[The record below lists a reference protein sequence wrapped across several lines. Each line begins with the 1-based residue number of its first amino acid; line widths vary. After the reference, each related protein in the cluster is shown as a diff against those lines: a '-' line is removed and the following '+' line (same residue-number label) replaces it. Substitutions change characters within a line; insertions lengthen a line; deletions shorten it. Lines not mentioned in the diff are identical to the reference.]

1 MFSLAEMREKKL
13 EGRKAAFQKKAA
25 RPAFRNASVIAGSA
39 IVLVMVFFA
48 LFPGAVSRQNPLD
61 YSAERMLQP
70 PSAEHI
76 FGTDHLG
83 RDIFARVIWG
93 TRIDLMMGVV
103 AVITP
108 LAAGALIGLLAG
120 YYGGIADSLMMRA
133 CDIFMAFPFTLIV
146 IVVVT
151 VTGPS
156 ITNLF
161 VAMWLVSWM
170 HYARL
175 VRGEVLVAKNAE
187 YVQAARVTGYTDM
200 RILLRHLLPNV
211 ISGCVVYAA
220 ADIVMCMLAGASMS
234 FLGLGI
240 QPPTPEWGSIIESGR
255 AYISNAWWIA
265 AFPGLFLALTGTGFS
280 LIGDGLADL
289 LRTKG
294 RA

>member
-1 MFSLAEMREKKL
+1 MFTLTAIRESKLRRKKN
-13 EGRKAAFQKKAA
+13 
-25 RPAFRNASVIAGSA
+25 RPPALRNASIIAGSL
-39 IVLVMVFFA
+39 IVLMMVFLA
-48 LFPGAVSRQNPLD
+48 LFPGAVAKQNPLD
-61 YSAERMLQP
+61 YSADRMLLP
-70 PSAEHI
+70 PSERHL

-83 RDIFARVIWG
+83 RDIFSRVIWG
-93 TRIDLMMGVV
+93 TRIDLMMGIVS
-103 AVITP
+103 VITP
-108 LAAGALIGLLAG
+108 FAAGTLIGLAAG
-120 YYGGIADSLMMRA
+120 YYGGLVDSLMMRA
-133 CDIFMAFPFTLIV
+133 CDIFMAFPFTLVV

-151 VTGPS
+151 ITGPS

-161 VAMWLVSWM
+161 IAMWLVSWM

-187 YVQAARVTGYTDM
+187 YVQAAKVLGYTDL
-200 RILLRHLLPNV
+200 RILFRHLLPNV

-220 ADIVMCMLAGASMS
+220 ADVVMCMLAGASMS

-240 QPPTPEWGSIIESGR
+240 QPPTPEWGAIIDSGR

-280 LIGDGLADL
+280 LIGDGLSDL

-294 RA
+294 RS

>member
-1 MFSLAEMREKKL
+1 MGITLADIREAGLRRKKPL
-13 EGRKAAFQKKAA
+13 S
-25 RPAFRNASVIAGSA
+25 PALRNTNIVIGGV
-39 IVLVMVFFA
+39 IVLVMVFIA
-48 LFPGAVSRQNPLD
+48 LFPGLVASHDPLA
-61 YSAERMLQP
+61 YSADLMLRP

-83 RDIFARVIWG
+83 RDIFSRVIWG
-93 TRIDLMMGVV
+93 ARIDLMMGVV

-108 LAAGALIGLLAG
+108 FILGTLIGLLAG
-120 YYGGIADSLMMRA
+120 YYGGFMDSLMMRA

-161 VAMWLVSWM
+161 IAMWLVSWM

-187 YVQAARVTGYTDM
+187 YIQAARVLGYTNI
-200 RILLRHLLPNV
+200 RLLLRHLLPNV

-220 ADIVMCMLAGASMS
+220 SDIVMCMLAGASMS

-240 QPPTPEWGSIIESGR
+240 QPPTPEWGAIIEGGR

-265 AFPGLFLALTGTGFS
+265 AFPGLFLAVTGTGFS
-280 LIGDGLADL
+280 LIGDGLSDL
-289 LRTKG
+289 LRTRG

>member
-1 MFSLAEMREKKL
+1 MFTLTAVRESKLRRKKP
-13 EGRKAAFQKKAA
+13 RH
-25 RPAFRNASVIAGSA
+25 PALRNAGIIAGSV
-39 IVLVMVFFA
+39 IVLAMVFLA
-48 LFPGAVSRQNPLD
+48 LFPGAVAKQNPLD
-61 YSAERMLQP
+61 YSADRMLLP
-70 PSAEHI
+70 PSAVHL

-83 RDIFARVIWG
+83 RDIFSRVIWG
-93 TRIDLMMGVV
+93 TRIDLMMGIVS
-103 AVITP
+103 VITP
-108 LAAGALIGLLAG
+108 FVVGTLIGLAAG
-120 YYGGIADSLMMRA
+120 YYGGLVDSLMMRA

-151 VTGPS
+151 ITGPS

-161 VAMWLVSWM
+161 IAMWLVSWM

-187 YVQAARVTGYTDM
+187 YVQAAKVLGYTDL

-220 ADIVMCMLAGASMS
+220 ADVVMCMLAGASMS

-240 QPPTPEWGSIIESGR
+240 QPPTPEWGAIIESGR

-280 LIGDGLADL
+280 LIGDGLSDL

-294 RA
+294 RS

>member
-1 MFSLAEMREKKL
+1 MF
-13 EGRKAAFQKKAA
+13 GRKL
-25 RPAFRNASVIAGSA
+25 NASIITGSL

-48 LFPGAVSRQNPLD
+48 LFPGLVAKESPLA
-61 YSAERMLQP
+61 YSADLMLKP
-70 PSAEHI
+70 PSAEHL

-83 RDIFARVIWG
+83 RDLFARVIWG
-93 TRIDLMMGVV
+93 ARIDLMMGLV

-108 LAAGALIGLLAG
+108 FITGALIGLFAG
-120 YYGGIADSLMMRA
+120 YYGGIVDSLMMRA

-151 VTGPS
+151 ITGPS

-187 YVQAARVTGYTDM
+187 YVQAAKVMGYTNI

-211 ISGCVVYAA
+211 ISCCVVYAA
-220 ADIVMCMLAGASMS
+220 ADIVMSMLAGASMS

-265 AFPGLFLALTGTGFS
+265 AFPGLFLALAGTGFS
-280 LIGDGLADL
+280 LIGDGLSDL

-294 RA
+294 RS

>member
-1 MFSLAEMREKKL
+1 MFTLTAIRESKL
-13 EGRKAAFQKKAA
+13 RRKKA
-25 RPAFRNASVIAGSA
+25 RPPALRNASIIAGSL
-39 IVLVMVFFA
+39 IVLVMVFLA
-48 LFPGAVSRQNPLD
+48 LFPGAVAKQNPLD
-61 YSAERMLQP
+61 YSADRMLLP
-70 PSAEHI
+70 PSAEHL

-83 RDIFARVIWG
+83 RDIFSRVIWG
-93 TRIDLMMGVV
+93 TRIDLMMGIVS
-103 AVITP
+103 VITP
-108 LAAGALIGLLAG
+108 FVVGTLIGLVAG
-120 YYGGIADSLMMRA
+120 YYGGLVDSLMMRA
-133 CDIFMAFPFTLIV
+133 CDIFMAFPFTLVV

-151 VTGPS
+151 ITGPS

-161 VAMWLVSWM
+161 IAMWLVSWM

-187 YVQAARVTGYTDM
+187 YVQAAKVLGYTDL

-220 ADIVMCMLAGASMS
+220 ADVVMCMLAGASMS

-240 QPPTPEWGSIIESGR
+240 QPPTPEWGAIIDSGR

-280 LIGDGLADL
+280 LIGDGLSDL

-294 RA
+294 RS

>member
-1 MFSLAEMREKKL
+1 VFTLTAVRESKLRRKKP
-13 EGRKAAFQKKAA
+13 RH
-25 RPAFRNASVIAGSA
+25 PALRNAGIIAGSL
-39 IVLVMVFFA
+39 IVLVMVFLA
-48 LFPGAVSRQNPLD
+48 LFPGTVARQNPLD
-61 YSAERMLQP
+61 YSADRMLLP
-70 PSAEHI
+70 PSAEHL

-83 RDIFARVIWG
+83 RDIFSRVIWG
-93 TRIDLMMGVV
+93 TRIDLMMGIVS
-103 AVITP
+103 VITP
-108 LAAGALIGLLAG
+108 FVIGTLIGLAAG
-120 YYGGIADSLMMRA
+120 YYGGLVDSLMMRA

-161 VAMWLVSWM
+161 IAMWLVSWM

-187 YVQAARVTGYTDM
+187 YVQAAKVLGYTDL

-220 ADIVMCMLAGASMS
+220 ADVVMCMLAGASMS

-240 QPPTPEWGSIIESGR
+240 QPPTPEWGAIIESGR

-280 LIGDGLADL
+280 LIGDGLSDL

-294 RA
+294 RS

>member
-1 MFSLAEMREKKL
+1 MFTLTAVRESKLRRKKP
-13 EGRKAAFQKKAA
+13 RH
-25 RPAFRNASVIAGSA
+25 PALRNAGIIAGSL
-39 IVLVMVFFA
+39 IVLVMVFLA
-48 LFPGAVSRQNPLD
+48 LFPGTVARQNPLD
-61 YSAERMLQP
+61 YSADRMLLP
-70 PSAEHI
+70 PSAEHL

-83 RDIFARVIWG
+83 RDIFSRVIWG
-93 TRIDLMMGVV
+93 TRIDLMMGIVS
-103 AVITP
+103 VITP
-108 LAAGALIGLLAG
+108 FVIGTLIGLAAG
-120 YYGGIADSLMMRA
+120 YYGGLVDSLMMRA

-161 VAMWLVSWM
+161 IAMWLVSWM

-187 YVQAARVTGYTDM
+187 YVQAAKVLGYTDL

-220 ADIVMCMLAGASMS
+220 ADVVMCMLAGASMS

-240 QPPTPEWGSIIESGR
+240 QPPTPEWGAIIESGR

-280 LIGDGLADL
+280 LIGDGLSDL

-294 RA
+294 RS

>member
-1 MFSLAEMREKKL
+1 MLTLTAVRESKLRRKKP
-13 EGRKAAFQKKAA
+13 RH
-25 RPAFRNASVIAGSA
+25 PALRNASIIAGSV
-39 IVLVMVFFA
+39 IVLFMVFLA
-48 LFPGAVSRQNPLD
+48 LFPGAVAKQNPLD
-61 YSAERMLQP
+61 YSADRMLLP
-70 PSAEHI
+70 PSAEHL

-83 RDIFARVIWG
+83 RDIFSRVIWG
-93 TRIDLMMGVV
+93 TRIDLMMGIV
-103 AVITP
+103 AVIIP
-108 LAAGALIGLLAG
+108 FAAGTLIGLAAG
-120 YYGGIADSLMMRA
+120 YYGGLVDSLMMRA

-151 VTGPS
+151 ITGPS

-161 VAMWLVSWM
+161 IAMWMVSWM

-187 YVQAARVTGYTDM
+187 YVQAAKVLGYTNI

-220 ADIVMCMLAGASMS
+220 ADVVMCMLAGASMS

-240 QPPTPEWGSIIESGR
+240 QPPTPEWGAIIETGR
-255 AYISNAWWIA
+255 AFISNAWWIA

-280 LIGDGLADL
+280 LIGDGLSDL

-294 RA
+294 RS

>member
-1 MFSLAEMREKKL
+1 MKHLTLTGLREARLKRKKPL
-13 EGRKAAFQKKAA
+13 S
-25 RPAFRNASVIAGSA
+25 PVLRNANIIIGGI
-39 IVLVMVFFA
+39 IVFAVVFCA
-48 LFPGAVSRQNPLD
+48 LFPWVLATHDPYE
-61 YSAERMLQP
+61 YSADLMLLP
-70 PSAEHI
+70 PSAAHI

-83 RDIFARVIWG
+83 RDLFSRVIWSA
-93 TRIDLMMGVV
+93 RIDLMMGVV
-103 AVITP
+103 AVIMPFIFGT
-108 LAAGALIGLLAG
+108 LIGLLAG
-120 YYGGIADSLMMRA
+120 YYGGIVDSLMMRL

-151 VTGPS
+151 ITGPS
-156 ITNLF
+156 VTNLF

-187 YVQAARVTGYTDM
+187 YIQAAKVLGYTDL
-200 RILLRHLLPNV
+200 RVLLRHLLPNV

-240 QPPTPEWGSIIESGR
+240 QPPTPEWGAIIDGGR
-255 AYISNAWWIA
+255 AYISSAWWIA

-280 LIGDGLADL
+280 LIGDGLSDL

-294 RA
+294 RS

>member
-1 MFSLAEMREKKL
+1 MFTLTALRESKL
-13 EGRKAAFQKKAA
+13 RRKKA
-25 RPAFRNASVIAGSA
+25 RHPALRNTGIIAGSL
-39 IVLVMVFFA
+39 IVLVMVFLA
-48 LFPGAVSRQNPLD
+48 LFPGAVAKQNPLD
-61 YSAERMLQP
+61 YSADRMLLP
-70 PSAEHI
+70 PSAEHL

-83 RDIFARVIWG
+83 RDIFSRVIWG
-93 TRIDLMMGVV
+93 TRIDLMMGIVS
-103 AVITP
+103 VITP
-108 LAAGALIGLLAG
+108 FVAGTLIGLAAG
-120 YYGGIADSLMMRA
+120 YYGGLVDSLMMRS

-151 VTGPS
+151 ITGPS

-161 VAMWLVSWM
+161 IAMWLVSWM

-187 YVQAARVTGYTDM
+187 YVQAAKVLGYTDL

-220 ADIVMCMLAGASMS
+220 ADVVMCMLAGASMS

-240 QPPTPEWGSIIESGR
+240 QPPTPEWGAIIESGR

-280 LIGDGLADL
+280 LIGDGLSDL

-294 RA
+294 RS

>member
-1 MFSLAEMREKKL
+1 MLTLTALRESKLRRKKPL
-13 EGRKAAFQKKAA
+13 H
-25 RPAFRNASVIAGSA
+25 PALRNAGIVAGSVI
-39 IVLVMVFFA
+39 VLAMVFLA
-48 LFPGAVSRQNPLD
+48 LFPGAVAKQNPLD
-61 YSAERMLQP
+61 YSADRMLLP
-70 PSAEHI
+70 PSAAHL

-83 RDIFARVIWG
+83 RDIFSRVIWG
-93 TRIDLMMGVV
+93 TRIDLMMGIVS
-103 AVITP
+103 VITP
-108 LAAGALIGLLAG
+108 FVVGTLIGLAAG
-120 YYGGIADSLMMRA
+120 YYGGLVDSLMMRA

-151 VTGPS
+151 ITGPS

-161 VAMWLVSWM
+161 IAMWLVSWM

-187 YVQAARVTGYTDM
+187 YVQAAKVLGYTDL

-220 ADIVMCMLAGASMS
+220 ADVVMCMLAGASMS

-240 QPPTPEWGSIIESGR
+240 QPPTPEWGAIIESGR

-280 LIGDGLADL
+280 LIGDGLSDL

-294 RA
+294 RS

>member
-1 MFSLAEMREKKL
+1 MVTLTTIREFNLRRKKN
-13 EGRKAAFQKKAA
+13 
-25 RPAFRNASVIAGSA
+25 RPPALRNASIIAGSL
-39 IVLVMVFFA
+39 IVLVMVFLA
-48 LFPGAVSRQNPLD
+48 LFPGAVAKQNPLD
-61 YSAERMLQP
+61 YSADRMLLP
-70 PSAEHI
+70 PSTEHL

-83 RDIFARVIWG
+83 RDIFSRVIWG
-93 TRIDLMMGVV
+93 TRIDLMMGIV

-108 LAAGALIGLLAG
+108 FAAGTLIGLVAG
-120 YYGGIADSLMMRA
+120 YYGGLVDSLMMRA

-151 VTGPS
+151 ITGPS

-161 VAMWLVSWM
+161 IAMWLVSWM

-187 YVQAARVTGYTDM
+187 YIQAAKVLGYTDL

-220 ADIVMCMLAGASMS
+220 ADVVMCMLAGASMS

-240 QPPTPEWGSIIESGR
+240 QPPTPEWGAIIESGR

-280 LIGDGLADL
+280 LIGDGLSDL

-294 RA
+294 RS

>member
-1 MFSLAEMREKKL
+1 MFNLT
-13 EGRKAAFQKKAA
+13 AA
-25 RPAFRNASVIAGSA
+25 REASLRRKKNRHPALRNAGIIAGSL

-48 LFPGAVSRQNPLD
+48 LFPGAVAKQNPLD
-61 YSAERMLQP
+61 YSADRMLLP
-70 PSAEHI
+70 PSAEHL

-83 RDIFARVIWG
+83 RDIFSRVIWG
-93 TRIDLMMGVV
+93 TRIDLMMGIVS
-103 AVITP
+103 VITP
-108 LAAGALIGLLAG
+108 LVVGTLIGLAAG
-120 YYGGIADSLMMRA
+120 YYGGLVDGLMMRS

-151 VTGPS
+151 ITGPS

-161 VAMWLVSWM
+161 IAMWLVSWM

-187 YVQAARVTGYTDM
+187 YVQAAKVLGYTDL
-200 RILLRHLLPNV
+200 RILFRHLLPNV

-220 ADIVMCMLAGASMS
+220 ADVVMCMLAGASMS

-240 QPPTPEWGSIIESGR
+240 QPPAPEWGAIIESGR

-280 LIGDGLADL
+280 LIGDGLSDL

-294 RA
+294 RS

>member
-1 MFSLAEMREKKL
+1 MFTLTAAREATL
-13 EGRKAAFQKKAA
+13 RSKKALH
-25 RPAFRNASVIAGSA
+25 PALRNASIIAGSL
-39 IVLVMVFFA
+39 IVLVMVFLA
-48 LFPGAVSRQNPLD
+48 LFPGAVAKQNPLD
-61 YSAERMLQP
+61 YSADRMLLP
-70 PSAEHI
+70 PSADHL

-83 RDIFARVIWG
+83 RDIFSRVIWG
-93 TRIDLMMGVV
+93 TRIDLMMGIV
-103 AVITP
+103 AVIAP
-108 LAAGALIGLLAG
+108 FVAGTLIGLVAG
-120 YYGGIADSLMMRA
+120 YYGGLMDSLMMRA

-151 VTGPS
+151 ITGPS

-161 VAMWLVSWM
+161 IAMWLVSWM

-187 YVQAARVTGYTDM
+187 YVQAAKVLGYTDL
-200 RILLRHLLPNV
+200 RVLLRHLLPNV

-220 ADIVMCMLAGASMS
+220 ADVVMCMLAGASMS

-240 QPPTPEWGSIIESGR
+240 QPPTPEWGAIIESGR

-280 LIGDGLADL
+280 LIGDGLSDL

-294 RA
+294 RS